1 MFHLIE
7 QQLSLLE
14 STTSIT
20 PRIYIFQISKL
31 DMSETQD
38 VTDFDS
44 TEDFVSDDDA
54 SLNDSDS
61 FNISDYSDE

>member
-1 MFHLIE
+1 MFE
-7 QQLSLLE
+7 PK
-14 STTSIT
+14 IT
-20 PRIYIFQISKL
+20 ANYQKSRKNHKMNLFQISKL

-44 TEDFVSDDDA
+44 TEDFVSDGNA
-54 SLNDSDS
+54 SLNESDS

>member
-1 MFHLIE
+1 MNL
-7 QQLSLLE
+7 
-14 STTSIT
+14 
-20 PRIYIFQISKL
+20 FQISKL

-44 TEDFVSDDDA
+44 TEDFASDGNA